1 MWSWPELKKRA
12 AAALAALGAIAA
24 AGCAAAQPQEAPG
37 GKPALWKVADEDT
50 IVYLFGTIHLLPE
63 GTKWRT
69 PALEQAIASSDALVL
84 ESVLGENRTG
94 SAETMMLIGMGEG
107 LPPLAERLPPE
118 KRPALDRM
126 IKATGVPAAML
137 DRMETWAAALTLL
150 SLSFQQMG
158 LKPEL
163 GVERGLEA
171 SYRAGRKPV
180 SGLETIE
187 QQLGYFDKLTEE
199 SQRLFLAGVVEDPE
213 GSRAQFDAMVAAW
226 KAGDTGAIAR
236 TFDNELA
243 LSPELRDVLMKRR
256 NAAWAE
262 WVDRRMDRPGTVL
275 VAGGAGHLAGED
287 SVQRML
293 ADRGLQAMRVQ

>member
-1 MWSWPELKKRA
+1 
-12 AAALAALGAIAA
+12 
-24 AGCAAAQPQEAPG
+24 
-37 GKPALWKVADEDT
+37 
-50 IVYLFGTIHLLPE
+50 
-63 GTKWRT
+63 
-69 PALEQAIASSDALVL
+69 
-84 ESVLGENRTG
+84 
-94 SAETMMLIGMGEG
+94 
-107 LPPLAERLPPE
+107 
-118 KRPALDRM
+118 
-126 IKATGVPAAML
+126 ML

-243 LSPELRDVLMKRR
+243 L
-256 NAAWAE
+256 
-262 WVDRRMDRPGTVL
+262 
-275 VAGGAGHLAGED
+275 
-287 SVQRML
+287 
-293 ADRGLQAMRVQ
+293 

>member
-262 WVDRRMDRPGTVL
+262 WVDRRMDQPGTVL
-275 VAGGAGHLAGED
+275 VAVGAGHLAGED

-293 ADRGLQAMRVQ
+293 ADRGLQATRVQ